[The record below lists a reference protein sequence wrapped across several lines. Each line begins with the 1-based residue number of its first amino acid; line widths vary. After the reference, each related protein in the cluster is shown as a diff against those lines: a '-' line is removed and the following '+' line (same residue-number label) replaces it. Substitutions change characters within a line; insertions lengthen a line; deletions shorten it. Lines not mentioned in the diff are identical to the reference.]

1 MKILTFQNG
10 AINKVYS
17 ESKEQLGLLSPADR
31 IRGRPGSIYI
41 MQSQRGGIGY
51 SDLLHKLN
59 KMLMMRRVDACHH

>member
-31 IRGRPGSIYI
+31 IRGRPGSMY
-41 MQSQRGGIGY
+41 
-51 SDLLHKLN
+51 N
-59 KMLMMRRVDACHH
+59 DAVPTWRNWVLRLAAQIK